1 MKDSL
6 LQIRVSSEFKQLLS
20 KQAGLYG
27 MSLSEYIRFLV
38 LEDSRRSKSHPSSPT
53 S

>member
-20 KQAGLYG
+20 KQAQNLI
-27 MSLSEYIRFLV
+27 LHHLHPDTPAV
-38 LEDSRRSKSHPSSPT
+38 LTTRYTCPI
-53 S
+53 